1 VSQVRRNVAA
11 NFAGQIWSALMAV
24 IFIPAYIHLLGVES
38 FGLVG
43 FFLTLQ
49 ALAVVFDFGL
59 AGTINRELA
68 RRGGGQAQSTRD
80 LVRTLEWIY
89 WPLGAA
95 VALAI
100 WAASGLLAAAWLRP
114 VALSEASVGTAV
126 ALMGAAVGGLW
137 PSGFYAAGLNG
148 LQRQVLA
155 NGLVAL
161 FGTLRGAG
169 VLLPLL
175 LWPTIEVFFAWQA
188 VVGLLQS
195 LALARGLWRRLPV
208 CARPARFSTA
218 ELGRVG
224 AFTAGL
230 TGIALLS
237 FALMQADRILLSR
250 LLPLDQFGVYV
261 LAASVAA
268 ALSRLVAP
276 WFNAM
281 YPRYSELQA
290 KGDLDSLRSLH
301 HAASQWLAATVLPVA
316 AVIAVFAPELL
327 RLWTRDAALA
337 AAAAPILSVLICGSA
352 LNGLMNLPY
361 ALQLAQG
368 WTALALRAN
377 LLAVAIAVPAI
388 WWLTLRFGPIGAAFV
403 WLLLNLGYVAIV
415 LPVMH
420 RYLLRGELA
429 AWYLRDVGPP
439 ALASVGA
446 ALLLRVLLPAPPGG
460 IAGILVL
467 LAIAALVFA
476 AAVLATPGPRQF
488 ALAMLDRLRSR
499 R

>member
-1 VSQVRRNVAA
+1 VSQLRRNVAA

-24 IFIPAYIHLLGVES
+24 LFIPAYIHLLGVES

-68 RRGGGQAQSTRD
+68 RRGAADAQSTRD

-89 WPLGAA
+89 WPLGAL

-100 WAASGLLAAAWLRP
+100 WAGSGLLAAAWLRP
-114 VALSEASVGTAV
+114 VALSEASVGFAV
-126 ALMGAAVGGLW
+126 ALMGAAIGGLW

-148 LQRQVLA
+148 MQRQVLS

-169 VLLPLL
+169 VLLPLA
-175 LWPTIEVFFAWQA
+175 LWPSIEVFFTWQA
-188 VVGLLQS
+188 AIGLLQS
-195 LALARGLWRRLPV
+195 LALARGLWRRLPAG
-208 CARPARFSTA
+208 ARPARFSA
-218 ELGRVG
+218 VELGRVG
-224 AFTAGL
+224 TFTFGL

-250 LLPLDQFGVYV
+250 LLPLDEFGVYV

-281 YPRYSELQA
+281 YPRYSELNA
-290 KGDLDSLRSLH
+290 KGDVESLRRLH
-301 HAASQWLAATVLPVA
+301 HLASQWLAATILPA
-316 AVIAVFAPELL
+316 AALIAAFAPELL
-327 RLWTRDAALA
+327 RLWTRDPALA

-377 LLAVAIAVPAI
+377 LIAVCVIVPAI
-388 WWLTLRFGPIGAAFV
+388 WWLTQRYGPIGAAYA

-420 RYLLRGELA
+420 RYVLRGELA

-439 ALASVGA
+439 ALAA
-446 ALLLRVLLPAPPGG
+446 ASAVLLLRALLPSLPGG
-460 IAGILVL
+460 VAGVLVL
-467 LAIAALVFA
+467 AAIAALVFA
-476 AAVLATPGPRQF
+476 AAVLAAEGPRQF
-488 ALAMLDRLRSR
+488 TLATLDRLRAR
-499 R
+499 G